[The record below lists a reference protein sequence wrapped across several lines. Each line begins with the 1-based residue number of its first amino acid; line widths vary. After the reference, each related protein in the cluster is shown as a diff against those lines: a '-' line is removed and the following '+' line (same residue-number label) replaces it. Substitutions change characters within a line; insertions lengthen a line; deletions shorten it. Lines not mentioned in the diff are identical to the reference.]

1 MVKSTRSVCLI
12 AVLALLAS
20 SAAFSETLREARVI
34 EESYTLKS
42 EGPPRVVVD
51 NIFGSV
57 SIRGHKSESVQ
68 LKVRETRV
76 AETKEGLARSW
87 DEVGLE
93 VFQREAGI
101 EFFVDGPFRRP
112 DCEDRRRS
120 FRRNEPDYR
129 VQYDF
134 EILVPS
140 QSRLLVKTVNDGDI
154 EVVDVRGDFEV
165 SNVNGSIRLAGL
177 AGSGTAETINGE
189 VSAQFDVNPRTA
201 TRFSTINGEVDVHF
215 QPDLSAELR
224 LEAKWGEVWSEYAV
238 RPLPNPAP
246 IRRVE
251 SGRTVIEFS
260 SGSRVQ
266 VGAGGPILEFETL
279 NGDIY
284 VRRSE
289 SSG

>member
-1 MVKSTRSVCLI
+1 MVKGSRSVCL
-12 AVLALLAS
+12 ATVLVFLAS
-20 SAAFSETLREARVI
+20 SSAFGETLRETRVI

-57 SIRGHKSESVQ
+57 SIRGQQIDAVQ
-68 LKVRETRV
+68 LKVQETRV
-76 AETKEGLARSW
+76 AETTEGLARAR

-93 VFQREAGI
+93 VFQRDGEI
-101 EFFVDGPFRRP
+101 EFFVEGPFRRP
-112 DCEDRRRS
+112 DCEDRRQGFRS
-120 FRRNEPDYR
+120 DDPDYQ

-140 QSRLLVKTVNDGDI
+140 QARLLVKTVNDGDI
-154 EVVDVRGDFEV
+154 EIVGVRGDFEV

-177 AGSGTAETINGE
+177 AGSGSAETINGE
-189 VSAQFDVNPRTA
+189 ISAQFDVNPRAA
-201 TRFSTINGEVDVHF
+201 TRFSTINGEVEAQF

-224 LEAKWGEVWSEYAV
+224 LEAKWGEVWSEYVV

-246 IRRVE
+246 TRRVD

-289 SSG
+289 GSG

>member
-1 MVKSTRSVCLI
+1 MVKVTRSVCLA

-20 SAAFSETLREARVI
+20 SPAFSEKLREARVI
-34 EESYTLKS
+34 EESYTLKGD
-42 EGPPRVVVD
+42 GPLRVVVD

-57 SIRGHKSESVQ
+57 KVRGHQGDSVQ
-68 LKVRETRV
+68 LKAQETRF
-76 AETKEGLARSW
+76 AESTEGLARSW

-93 VFQREAGI
+93 VFQRDAEI
-101 EFFVDGPFRRP
+101 EFFVDGPFRRA

-120 FRRNEPDYR
+120 FHSNDRDYR

-140 QSRLLVKTVNDGDI
+140 QSRLLVKTINDGDI
-154 EVVDVRGDFEV
+154 EIVDVRGDFEV
-165 SNVNGSIRLAGL
+165 SNVNGSIRLGGL
-177 AGSGTAETINGE
+177 AGSGSAETINGE
-189 VSAQFDVNPRTA
+189 ISAHFDVNPRA
-201 TRFSTINGEVDVHF
+201 ASRFSTINGEVDVHF

-238 RPLPNPAP
+238 QPLPNPAP
-246 IRRVE
+246 TRRVE

-289 SSG
+289 GSS

>member
-1 MVKSTRSVCLI
+1 MVKVARSACL
-12 AVLALLAS
+12 ASGLVLLAS
-20 SAAFSETLREARVI
+20 SSAFSEELRESRVL

-42 EGPPRVVVD
+42 DGPPRIVVD
-51 NIFGSV
+51 NIFGSIN
-57 SIRGHKSESVQ
+57 IRGHRSDVVL
-68 LKVRETRV
+68 LKARETHF
-76 AETKEGLARSW
+76 AESAAAMARSW

-93 VFQREAGI
+93 VFQRDAEI
-101 EFFVDGPFRRP
+101 EFFVDGPFRRS

-120 FRRNEPDYR
+120 SRREDPNYQVR
-129 VQYDF
+129 YDF

-140 QSRLLVKTVNDGDI
+140 QARLLVKTVNDGDI
-154 EVVDVRGDFEV
+154 AVVDVRGDFEV
-165 SNVNGSIRLAGL
+165 SNVNGSIRLSGL
-177 AGSGTAETINGE
+177 AGSGSAETINGE
-189 VSAQFDVNPRTA
+189 VSAQFDVNPRAA

-224 LEAKWGEVWSEYAV
+224 LEAKWGEIWTEYAV

-246 IRRVE
+246 TRRVE
-251 SGRTVIEFS
+251 SGRTVIEFN

-289 SSG
+289 GSS